1 MESMF
6 DRLFNA
12 VGGDVALANILAQKF
27 DDFIACSGEAKD
39 ADAVIS

>member
-12 VGGDVALANILAQKF
+12 VGGDVALANVLAQKF
-27 DDFIACSGEAKD
+27 DDFIACRCEAKN
-39 ADAVIS
+39 AEAVII

>member
-12 VGGDVALANILAQKF
+12 VGGDVALANVLAQKF
-27 DDFIACSGEAKD
+27 DDFIAFRCEAKN
-39 ADAVIS
+39 AEAVII